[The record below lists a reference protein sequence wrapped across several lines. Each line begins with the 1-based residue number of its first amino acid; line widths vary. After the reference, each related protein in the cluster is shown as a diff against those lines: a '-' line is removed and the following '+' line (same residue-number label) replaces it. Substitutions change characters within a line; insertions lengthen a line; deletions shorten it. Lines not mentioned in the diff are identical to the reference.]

1 MSATIR
7 RQTLQRIGHGPVLR
21 RRALLKPVLNRQRLL
36 SLDAV
41 RDDGRRVLL
50 VFSARVGRQHRQR
63 YWDTLVD
70 AEKACPALHVLLD
83 GRLDLDVGN
92 RMSRDLWQRLDPADT
107 SIRGVSR

>member
-41 RDDGRRVLL
+41 EMMEGECCWYSQQELAVSIGKGNGTHLL
-50 VFSARVGRQHRQR
+50 TRKRPARPCMCCWMGDLILTSAI
-63 YWDTLVD
+63 
-70 AEKACPALHVLLD
+70 A
-83 GRLDLDVGN
+83 
-92 RMSRDLWQRLDPADT
+92 
-107 SIRGVSR
+107 